1 MSTSRPEQLRFIR
14 EREGN
19 IELLS
24 FPNKPLPHSIQ
35 MIFHKYDY
43 SKYAASA
50 IIQNQIPLR
59 PVASN
64 PNLGFVPQKN
74 SVQLKSTGSLELPFP
89 RTLRDATGV
98 HVTSFERDFAY
109 ERLASG
115 IASLSNM
122 SGDDILAGLGGVLGA
137 GLAGVRAAGA
147 AVVRDGPMQA
157 ATEAMQKLFGNVGM
171 DTAKSLATFLAKKY
185 LPGDLAKT
193 VSAVAGQVV
202 NPQQTLAFEGVN
214 LREFTFEWDLFPSN
228 LEDTKQITN
237 IVNFLK
243 RQMLPGTSGIANVD
257 GLERAFL
264 QYPSVVELSLLG
276 VQEAHFMRFKR
287 AMIDNVTVDYTG
299 GGNQVSIIK
308 GGVPASVTLSISF
321 KELTIQ
327 TAEDYGAAPIEPITV
342 VPNETTFDSLVD
354 SQAGAFRDGL
364 LRGLGG

>member
-1 MSTSRPEQLRFIR
+1 MSKPEQLRSIR
-14 EREGN
+14 ESENR
-19 IELLS
+19 ITMLS
-24 FPNKPLPHSIQ
+24 FPAKTLPHSIQ

-74 SVQLKSTGSLELPFP
+74 SVQQKSTGSLELPFP

-98 HVTSFERDFAY
+98 QVTSFERDFLY

-115 IASLSNM
+115 VASLSNM
-122 SGDDILAGLGGVLGA
+122 SGDDILAGLGGVIGA
-137 GLAGVRAAGA
+137 GLAGVREGGA
-147 AVVRDGPMQA
+147 AVVRDGPA
-157 ATEAMQKLFGNVGM
+157 AAVAAAMQKLFANVGS
-171 DTAKSLATFLAKKY
+171 DTAKSVATFLAKKY

-243 RQMLPGTSGIANVD
+243 RQMLPGTSGIANVS
-257 GLERAFL
+257 GLEKAFL

-287 AMIDNVTVDYTG
+287 AMIDNVSVDYTG

-354 SQAGAFRDGL
+354 AQSRAFGAGL
-364 LRGLGG
+364 LRGLT

>member
-1 MSTSRPEQLRFIR
+1 MSISRPEQLRFIR
-14 EREGN
+14 EREKG

-24 FPNKPLPHSIQ
+24 FPAKPLPHSIQ

-50 IIQNQIPLR
+50 VRGTGEGTTI
-59 PVASN
+59 ASN
-64 PNLGFVPQKN
+64 PNLGL
-74 SVQLKSTGSLELPFP
+74 VQPNNTIEEKSTGSLELPFP

-98 HVTSFERDFAY
+98 QVTSFERDFAY

-122 SGDDILAGLGGVLGA
+122 SGDDIRAGLEGV
-137 GLAGVRAAGA
+137 LAGVREGGA
-147 AVVRDGPMQA
+147 ALVKDGPA
-157 ATEAMQKLFGNVGM
+157 AAMQKLFANVGM
-171 DTAKSLATFLAKKY
+171 DTAKSVATFLAKKY

-193 VSAVAGQVV
+193 VSAVSGQVV

-243 RQMLPGTSGIANVD
+243 RQMLPGTSGIANVS

-287 AMIDNVTVDYTG
+287 AMIDNVSVDYTG

-327 TAEDYGAAPIEPITV
+327 TAEDYGAAPIESITLEQT
-342 VPNETTFDSLVD
+342 NNS
-354 SQAGAFRDGL
+354 S
-364 LRGLGG
+364 GGNP

>member
-1 MSTSRPEQLRFIR
+1 MSKPEQLRSIR
-14 EREGN
+14 ESENR
-19 IELLS
+19 ITMLS
-24 FPNKPLPHSIQ
+24 FPAKTLPHSIQ

-43 SKYAASA
+43 TKYAASA
-50 IIQNQIPLR
+50 VIQNQIPLR

-64 PNLGFVPQKN
+64 PNLGLVGQKN
-74 SVQLKSTGSLELPFP
+74 SVQQKSTGSLELPFP

-98 HVTSFERDFAY
+98 QVTSFERDFAY

-122 SGDDILAGLGGVLGA
+122 SGDDILAGLGGVL
-137 GLAGVRAAGA
+137 AGVREGGA
-147 AVVRDGPMQA
+147 ALVKDGPA
-157 ATEAMQKLFGNVGM
+157 AAMQKLFANVGM
-171 DTAKSLATFLAKKY
+171 DTAKSVATFLAKKY

-193 VSAVAGQVV
+193 VSAVSGQVV

-243 RQMLPGTSGIANVD
+243 RQMLPGTSGIANVS

-287 AMIDNVTVDYTG
+287 AMIDNVSVDYTG

-327 TAEDYGAAPIEPITV
+327 TAEDYGAAPIESITL

-354 SQAGAFRDGL
+354 AQSRAFGAGL
-364 LRGLGG
+364 LRGLT